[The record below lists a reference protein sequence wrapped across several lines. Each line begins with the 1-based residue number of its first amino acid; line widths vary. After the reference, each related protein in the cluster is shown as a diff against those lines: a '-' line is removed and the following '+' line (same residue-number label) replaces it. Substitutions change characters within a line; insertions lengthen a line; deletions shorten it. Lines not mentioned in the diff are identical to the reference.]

1 MKNLVYIFLFVF
13 SSLSYA
19 GITNPPETPI
29 PLRVPG
35 IVVGVDTFAYISLPI
50 ITVEAQMPF
59 ATKKKYAQWTR
70 LKYNVKKAYP
80 YAILASARLK
90 EYEKVL
96 ATIPSEDGKKAYMKV
111 AEKKLQQEFGPELKN
126 LSFSSDKKLD
136 FSVLADR
143 IEDLSVYYHKKI
155 TNLETLQKVVELSIY
170 NDNNTVIL
178 PENIEE
184 LKLVQ
189 SKRTDFEGLHHLK
202 KLKDL
207 EFHYCPKI
215 ESLDTIPTI
224 LEKVHI

>member
-1 MKNLVYIFLFVF
+1 MKNFVYIFLFVF
-13 SSLSYA
+13 SSISYA

-29 PLRVPG
+29 LLRVPG

-50 ITVEAQMPF
+50 ITVEAPMPF

-126 LSFSSDKKLD
+126 LSINQGRILIKLIDRETGNTSYDLVKQLRGNFSAFMWQGLASLFGSSLKTEYDPEGEDKL
-136 FSVLADR
+136 
-143 IEDLSVYYHKKI
+143 IEIAIK
-155 TNLETLQKVVELSIY
+155 Q
-170 NDNNTVIL
+170 
-178 PENIEE
+178 IEA
-184 LKLVQ
+184 
-189 SKRTDFEGLHHLK
+189 G
-202 KLKDL
+202 
-207 EFHYCPKI
+207 EF
-215 ESLDTIPTI
+215 
-224 LEKVHI
+224 